1 MSDNE
6 ATVIDCGDAVGIAN
20 VGDMYAH
27 LLSEL
32 AEGHAVQF
40 DVSKVERV
48 DTAAMQMIYA
58 FSKEAEKLGHILN
71 WENASEGFVRSAKI
85 LGLATLM
92 NMKDN
97 AN

>member
-6 ATVIDCGDAVGIAN
+6 AIIIDCGDALGIAN

-32 AEGHAVQF
+32 AEGHSVQF
-40 DVSKVERV
+40 DVSKIERI
-48 DTAAMQMIYA
+48 DAAAMQMIYA
-58 FSKEAEKLGHILN
+58 FSKEIEKLGHSLS
-71 WENASEGFVRSAKI
+71 WQGASENFVRSAKI

-92 NMKDN
+92 NMTDN
-97 AN
+97 AH

>member
-6 ATVIDCGDAVGIAN
+6 ATVIDCGDALGIAQ

-32 AEGHAVQF
+32 AEGHDVQF
-40 DVSKVERV
+40 NVSNVERI
-48 DTAAMQMIYA
+48 DTAAIQMIYA
-58 FSKEAEKLGHILN
+58 FSKEAGKLGHALK
-71 WENASEGFVRSAKI
+71 WEGASEAFVRSARI

-92 NMKDN
+92 NMEDN
-97 AN
+97 AG